1 MKKILIL
8 AIVPII
14 AFGCATEPTKE
25 QIDANRTEKAKTIIA
40 QYLDAKM
47 AEDGGCE
54 HLEYGALDSVYSAPD
69 SARIKFCKWRIER
82 AEYMLPV
89 YKRFNDKKS
98 IAEAEGD
105 IKAFGDSLK
114 MAEAEVAAF
123 VPELIALEMS
133 HKYKGKEGALA
144 KITAE
149 GFFKIDTALMQVLD
163 VREGEIDFGD
173 LTLADIINSANVE
186 DLMK

>member
-8 AIVPII
+8 AIMAFV

-25 QIDANRTEKAKTIIA
+25 QIDKERTEKAKSIIA

-82 AEYMLPV
+82 AEYMLPM
-89 YKRFNDKKS
+89 YKRFNDKKE
-98 IAEAEGD
+98 IAEAEND
-105 IKAFGDSLK
+105 IKVYGDSLK
-114 MAEAEVAAF
+114 IEEEKVSAF

-163 VREGEIDFGD
+163 VREGKIDFGD
-173 LTLADIINSANVE
+173 LTLADIINSVNVE